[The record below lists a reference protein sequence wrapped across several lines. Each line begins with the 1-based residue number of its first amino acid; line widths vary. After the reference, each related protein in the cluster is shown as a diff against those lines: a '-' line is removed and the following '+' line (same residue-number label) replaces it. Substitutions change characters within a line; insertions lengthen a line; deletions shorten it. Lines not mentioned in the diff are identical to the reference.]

1 MCIRIRL
8 NSTFFKR
15 ALCRISSLPFVER
28 LPYTFLM
35 SLDISIPL
43 SDLFYFQRRSL
54 CSPKKVFCAHYVLS
68 MSLFSM
74 ELFLSENLVNGA
86 LENGTTV
93 KGNDNECLTRH
104 CRNTFEFQCYGNTN
118 HNVSYVISNTLY
130 RCIYVHTNLQSNMK
144 YL

>member
-1 MCIRIRL
+1 MHWNTL
-8 NSTFFKR
+8 EQHFFQK
-15 ALCRISSLPFVER
+15 SSLPHIFFTVR
-28 LPYTFLM
+28 WKITLHVSNVTRYFN
-35 SLDISIPL
+35 SFIWS
-43 SDLFYFQRRSL
+43 FYFQRRSL

-104 CRNTFEFQCYGNTN
+104 CKSTFEFQCYGNTN
-118 HNVSYVISNTLY
+118 HNVSYVITNTLC
-130 RCIYVHTNLQSNMK
+130 RHIYFHTNLQSNIK
-144 YL
+144 

>member
-1 MCIRIRL
+1 MCIGIRL

-54 CSPKKVFCAHYVLS
+54 CSPRKCFVPTTYCPCLYLVW
-68 MSLFSM
+68 
-74 ELFLSENLVNGA
+74 LFLSENLVNGA

-104 CRNTFEFQCYGNTN
+104 CKSTFEFQCYGNTN
-118 HNVSYVISNTLY
+118 HNVSYVITNTIY
-130 RCIYVHTNLQSNMK
+130 RYIFFHTNLQSNIK